1 MLELLDLMLEDRQGR
16 RSDKFWKNG
25 NHRTGV
31 TRETRPS
38 LLEEQKNLHE
48 EDGPLL
54 ISWLEGK
61 LKLGEMFNSTADES
75 AYMIEGKSLV
85 VLLVNCRIVYNK
97 TLEFRNLVD
106 T

>member
-1 MLELLDLMLEDRQGR
+1 
-16 RSDKFWKNG
+16 
-25 NHRTGV
+25 
-31 TRETRPS
+31 
-38 LLEEQKNLHE
+38 
-48 EDGPLL
+48 
-54 ISWLEGK
+54 
-61 LKLGEMFNSTADES
+61 LGEMFNSTADES

>member
-54 ISWLEGK
+54 IS
-61 LKLGEMFNSTADES
+61 
-75 AYMIEGKSLV
+75 
-85 VLLVNCRIVYNK
+85 
-97 TLEFRNLVD
+97 
-106 T
+106 